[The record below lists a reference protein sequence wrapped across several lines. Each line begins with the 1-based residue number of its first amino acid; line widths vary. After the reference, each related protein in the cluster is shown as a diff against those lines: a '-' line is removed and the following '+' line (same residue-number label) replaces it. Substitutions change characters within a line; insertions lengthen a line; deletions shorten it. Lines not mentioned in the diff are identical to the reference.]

1 MEQTWPIS
9 LAGLEPVARIGSG
22 GFGQVWLATQVDLD
36 RQVAVKI
43 GHRPFDVDD
52 DRRRFERECK
62 ALGRLSGHANIIEV
76 HTSGIS
82 NGLPYLVLEY
92 VEGGTLADN
101 GAQLTEQQLR
111 VVAAELCDAVE
122 AAHDIGVLHRD
133 LKPENVFLDRDGRA
147 VLGDFGIA
155 RIGDG
160 NNTVGGGITA
170 SIGYAA
176 PETLAGAP
184 PSPAADIYGIG
195 VTIAAAVLGRSPF
208 VTGDQ
213 PSLEAIIVNVANTPP
228 PDLATT
234 GLSPHFAAVIA
245 GAMAK
250 DPADRPP
257 SAAALGRRIRDLP
270 PLALTQ
276 VAASPSA
283 PPQTIPPQTATQ
295 QGFPRSASPTSSPRG
310 LAPVGSKPPSRVGLV
325 AAVGVVAALAV
336 LGALGAVLLR
346 SNAGTEGTVSV
357 ADAPETTPPT
367 TTGSTSSSTSTTV
380 VRVPAAPLA
389 LPLTGP
395 AISNLIG
402 IPLDQDGVDPLL
414 GPADAPQVCDIAPD
428 ITGLADTLAGV
439 YPRDPTTDAS
449 FRQVSQRMHRFTT
462 PEQASAF
469 IASYVEIP
477 CDSWETVITSDGQ
490 PSTMTAAIA
499 PSTLTVGDEI
509 NQIDVTTTLPTGP
522 QFHSRTVLVR
532 QGSDVF
538 KLYYATLEA
547 ADLAPSTDALLEA
560 AVAGLGY

>member
-22 GFGQVWLATQVDLD
+22 GFGQVWLARQVDLD

-52 DRRRFERECK
+52 DRLRFERECK
-62 ALGRLSGHANIIEV
+62 ALGRLSGHANIVEV

-122 AAHDIGVLHRD
+122 AAHQIGVLHRD
-133 LKPENVFLDRDGRA
+133 LKPENVFLDLDGRA

-155 RIGDG
+155 RISDD

-176 PETLAGAP
+176 PETLAGVP

-208 VTGDQ
+208 ITGDHI
-213 PSLEAIIVNVANTPP
+213 SLEAIIVNVANAPP

-234 GLSPHFAAVIA
+234 GLSPHFSAAIA

-250 DPADRPP
+250 DPASRPP
-257 SAAALGRRIRDLP
+257 SAAALGQWIRGLP
-270 PLALTQ
+270 PLA
-276 VAASPSA
+276 A
-283 PPQTIPPQTATQ
+283 PQQTIPQ
-295 QGFPRSASPTSSPRG
+295 SISPTSPQRG
-310 LAPVGSKPPSRVGLV
+310 VAPAEADSRSRVGAV
-325 AAVGVVAALAV
+325 AVVGVVAALAV
-336 LGALGAVLLR
+336 LAGLGAVLVR
-346 SNAGTEGTVSV
+346 DDTETEGTSTGIEEVV
-357 ADAPETTPPT
+357 ADAPETTPPSPTAST
-367 TTGSTSSSTSTTV
+367 TSSTSTTV
-380 VRVPAAPLA
+380 ISVPAKPLA

-414 GPADAPQVCDIAPD
+414 GPADAPQVCDISPD
-428 ITGLADTLAGV
+428 ITGLSDTLAGV

-469 IASYVEIP
+469 IASYVAIP
-477 CDSWETVITSDGQ
+477 CDSWEAVITSDGQ

-499 PSTLTVGDEI
+499 PPTRTVGDQI
-509 NQIDVTTTLPTGP
+509 SQIDVTTTLPAGLP
-522 QFHSRTVLVR
+522 FYSRTVLVR
-532 QGSDVF
+532 QESDVF
-538 KLYYATLEA
+538 KLYYATLDE
-547 ADLAPSTDALLEA
+547 ADLATSTDALLDA